1 MQSVT
6 EIVVRYAETDRMGIA
21 HHANYLVWFEQARTE
36 YTRKLSCSYSELEKR
51 GLMSPLLSVEVHY
64 LRTCTYEDRLQ
75 VICRLVKLSQAQ
87 MTFAYTVLREGEEQP
102 ICTGVT
108 SGLAGSLVTGFSG
121 GLRSG
126 RSAARLYQRF
136 GISSGS
142 SVMRASLGIVM
153 IPPLVCTYMYIMNI
167 DVLICS

>member
-102 ICTGVT
+102 PEERGEFPVGHGQT
-108 SGLAGSLVTGFSG
+108 
-121 GLRSG
+121 
-126 RSAARLYQRF
+126 AAEIEIFHVQPNRAVRENLYQSRQTR
-136 GISSGS
+136 G
-142 SVMRASLGIVM
+142 
-153 IPPLVCTYMYIMNI
+153 
-167 DVLICS
+167 

>member
-102 ICTGVT
+102 DLHRRHPPCLG
-108 SGLAGSLVTGFSG
+108 GRRDLPAGEPQAPLPRALPGAGTAG
-121 GLRSG
+121 GNGIKAAKG
-126 RSAARLYQRF
+126 RAAIRQP
-136 GISSGS
+136 
-142 SVMRASLGIVM
+142 A
-153 IPPLVCTYMYIMNI
+153 
-167 DVLICS
+167 